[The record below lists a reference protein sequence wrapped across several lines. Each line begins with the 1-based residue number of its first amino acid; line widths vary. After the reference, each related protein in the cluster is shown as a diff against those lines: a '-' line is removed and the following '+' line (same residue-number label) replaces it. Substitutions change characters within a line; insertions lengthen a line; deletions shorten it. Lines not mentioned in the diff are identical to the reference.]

1 MEGTLFGYLG
11 KYTVVSLLISYLVLI
26 LSNSSFSFND
36 GLNLEMFQNGA
47 IALGFTVLLIYVMI
61 YSAMVEKYDHVLR
74 TCFRK
79 PMLRYTV
86 AKKQFE
92 NGNYEIEGN
101 PRKSYDNL
109 PQLIKTEIDKLDS
122 SLHSQEVPKLLDLL
136 IASFN
141 SVILLTYGLFVNLN
155 ILYIIVIGIFSI
167 YFIYFLMNSYMVIK
181 NIILQDY
188 MSLFEESK

>member
-11 KYTVVSLLISYLVLI
+11 KYTVVSLFLSYLAII
-26 LSNSSFSFND
+26 LSSSSFPFNHD
-36 GLNLEMFQNGA
+36 ISLEMFQNSA
-47 IALGFTVLLIYVMI
+47 ITLVFIGLLIFYVMI
-61 YSAMVEKYDHVLR
+61 YSAMVEKYEDVLR
-74 TCFRK
+74 ICFRK

-92 NGNYEIEGN
+92 KGNYEIEGK

-109 PQLIKTEIDKLDS
+109 PQCIKTEIDKLDS
-122 SLHSQEVPKLLDLL
+122 SLHNQKIPKLLDLS

-141 SVILLTYGLFVNLN
+141 SVMLLACGLFAKNCIFL
-155 ILYIIVIGIFSI
+155 IIGIFSI
-167 YFIYFLMNSYMVIK
+167 YFIYFLRNTYLDIK

-188 MSLFEESK
+188 MSLFEE